1 MDQAAQQIIFTGRV
15 QGVGFRFTAHRIARR
30 YDVSGYVRNRPDGT
44 VEMFA
49 QGPAQEVDRCIADIQ
64 DSFAGYIRETQI
76 DPVPSNPRYT
86 DFQIT
91 F

>member
-1 MDQAAQQIIFTGRV
+1 MSQAAKHIIFTGRV
-15 QGVGFRFTAHRIARR
+15 QGVGFRFTAHNVARR
-30 YDVSGYVRNRPDGT
+30 YDVCGYVRNQPDGT
-44 VEMFA
+44 VEMLV
-49 QGPAQEVDRCIADIQ
+49 QGPSSEVDGCIAGVQ

-76 DPVPSNPRYT
+76 DSVPHNPRYT

>member
-1 MDQAAQQIIFTGRV
+1 MDQAAKHIIFAGRV
-15 QGVGFRFTAHRIARR
+15 QGVGFRFTAHNVARR

-44 VEMFA
+44 VEMLV
-49 QGPAQEVDRCIADIQ
+49 QGPANEVDRCIADIQ
-64 DSFAGYIRETQI
+64 DSFSGYIRETRI
-76 DPVPSNPRYT
+76 DSVPCNPRYA